1 MSYRLTKAAAERV
14 IDRFCQEVRQ
24 GRSIYEA
31 GQALLNSPDLQT
43 RTLVKRLLISQKV
56 RKAVVEL
63 INGGVAPLRP
73 CNPVPAKTVWDLVQG
88 KINEAYYKSRNAG
101 IYGHYNLEYV
111 WLAACTEYGI
121 KFPSPD
127 AKDNSG
133 SAEEQDSPVP
143 ILVDGLPLI
152 ENNPHNICSMPYELC
167 ENQVNIS
174 QLMNRFRQM
183 VSVHRKH
190 KTKKDTDDGFI
201 NPERLVDVVRGT
213 NLDSVRELPV
223 RGSKVNAAVQ
233 LHIDASGSMGG
244 HGGRQETACAL
255 ATALGNAF
263 ERLKVPLQIVAFD
276 DSPVLVKDWNTKIKD
291 TKVARVLMGGGTDLP
306 LSLAQSLP
314 SLMKRKEARKVQVVL
329 TDGSISSGHSWWSEI
344 KELRLRKGYEC
355 YGFGV
360 YNSLREGYFDGQVD
374 GINNS
379 NMIQKVSREVGKI
392 LIHKP

>member
-1 MSYRLTKAAAERV
+1 MSYRLTTAAAERV

-31 GQALLNSPDLQT
+31 GQALLNSPDEQT
-43 RTLVKRLLISQKV
+43 RTLVKRLLISQQV
-56 RKAVVEL
+56 RKSIVEL
-63 INGGVAPLRP
+63 INGGNTPSRP
-73 CNPVPAKTVWDLVQG
+73 CNPVPAKTVWELVQG
-88 KINEAYYKSRNAG
+88 RINDAYYKSRNAG
-101 IYGHYNLEYV
+101 IYGHYDLEFV
-111 WLAACTEYGI
+111 WLAACNEYGI
-121 KFPSPD
+121 KFPNVAP
-127 AKDNSG
+127 KDNSG
-133 SAEEQDSPVP
+133 SAEEQDAPVP

-152 ENNPHNICSMPYELC
+152 ENNHHNICSMPYELC
-167 ENQVNIS
+167 QNQVNIS
-174 QLMNRFRQM
+174 QLMNKFRQM

-201 NPERLVDVVRGT
+201 NPERLIDVVRGT

-244 HGGRQETACAL
+244 HGDRQETACAL

-291 TKVARVLMGGGTDLP
+291 TKVAQVLMGGGTNLP

-314 SLMKRKEARKVQVVL
+314 SLMKRKEKRKVQVIL
-329 TDGSISSGHSWWSEI
+329 TDGSISANHSWWDGV

-360 YNSLREGYFDGQVD
+360 HNRLREGYFDGKVD
-374 GINNS
+374 DIHNG
-379 NMIQKVSREVGKI
+379 NMIQKVSREVGNI

>member
-1 MSYRLTKAAAERV
+1 MSYRLTTAAAERV

-31 GQALLNSPDLQT
+31 GQALLNSPDEQT
-43 RTLVKRLLISQKV
+43 RTLVKRLLISQQV
-56 RKAVVEL
+56 RKSIVEL
-63 INGGVAPLRP
+63 INGGNTPSRP
-73 CNPVPAKTVWDLVQG
+73 CNPVPAKTVWELVQG
-88 KINEAYYKSRNAG
+88 RINDAYYKSRNAG
-101 IYGHYNLEYV
+101 IYGHYNLEFV
-111 WLAACTEYGI
+111 WLAACNEYGI
-121 KFPSPD
+121 KFPNVAP
-127 AKDNSG
+127 KDNSG
-133 SAEEQDSPVP
+133 SAEEQDAPVP

-152 ENNPHNICSMPYELC
+152 ENNHHNICSMPYELC
-167 ENQVNIS
+167 QNQVNIS

-244 HGGRQETACAL
+244 HGDRQETACAL

-291 TKVARVLMGGGTDLP
+291 TKVAQVLMGGGTNLP

-314 SLMKRKEARKVQVVL
+314 SLMKRKEKRKVQVIL
-329 TDGSISSGHSWWSEI
+329 TDGSISANHSWWDGV

-360 YNSLREGYFDGQVD
+360 HNRLREGYFDGKVD
-374 GINNS
+374 DIHNG
-379 NMIQKVSREVGKI
+379 NMIQKVSREVGNI